1 MPWEFPSQLCELIEE
16 EVTKVITTMEENSS
30 LQWLVEE
37 QLDVN
42 KKQSDSDVQQT
53 GTDYIEA
60 KKVEMLERNGSVTDY
75 IDLEAQFHALSEISN
90 SSCTPVAPSKQKIQ
104 RKLVVMSSGSED
116 EDLNNGHPLDM
127 CDDANNGPPLEENS
141 DSLSKFPTNNK
152 HTGVSFLKL
161 GTGLEESEVDL
172 SKHLGAADGTC
183 LNETS
188 KSFDVSC
195 VPESTFVPET
205 VNEVETIS
213 GAVSCGNLADPGE
226 VSVNSES
233 LPSTFSVRKCL
244 GKRALDDDLLGSSKI
259 LEPSREEIVQDL
271 IDENMETT
279 PVYNLMDECSR
290 VDFKTKSNF
299 VEPFPS
305 MGTDVMHKLWR
316 KLRECRTDLRQH
328 AATEQPG
335 AFQVVKLACG
345 MSNLISEA
353 DLLFGNFQ
361 RKNFVSSL

>member
-1 MPWEFPSQLCELIEE
+1 MPWEFPSQLSELIEK
-16 EVTKVITTMEENSS
+16 EVTEVITTMEENSS
-30 LQWLVEE
+30 LQGLVEE

-42 KKQSDSDVQQT
+42 EKQSDSDVQQT

-90 SSCTPVAPSKQKIQ
+90 PSCTPVALSKQKIQ
-104 RKLVVMSSGSED
+104 RKLVVMSSSSED

-127 CDDANNGPPLEENS
+127 CDDANNGPPLEEIS
-141 DSLSKFPTNNK
+141 DSPSKFRTNNK
-152 HTGVSFLKL
+152 HTSVSFLKL

-183 LNETS
+183 FNETS

-213 GAVSCGNLADPGE
+213 GALSCGNLADPVE
-226 VSVNSES
+226 VSVNNES

-244 GKRALDDDLLGSSKI
+244 AKRALDDDLLVSNKI
-259 LEPSREEIVQDL
+259 PEPSREEIVQDF
-271 IDENMETT
+271 IDENMETI
-279 PVYNLMDECSR
+279 PVYNVMDECSR
-290 VDFKTKSNF
+290 VDFKAKSNF

-305 MGTDVMHKLWR
+305 MGTDVVHKLWR
-316 KLRECRTDLRQH
+316 ELRECRTDLRHH

-361 RKNFVSSL
+361 QKDFVSSL